1 MTVTTRRSAL
11 GILMGLAAGFAFGAG
26 GTIVKPL
33 FSEGWSPGA
42 AVLGRLVVAAVVLA
56 VPALVVVRFDLR
68 PLLRAWRLV
77 LAYAVLDNRLTG
89 SIDLYKGSTKDQL
102 LTQ

>member
-33 FSEGWSPGA
+33 FSEG
-42 AVLGRLVVAAVVLA
+42 
-56 VPALVVVRFDLR
+56 
-68 PLLRAWRLV
+68 
-77 LAYAVLDNRLTG
+77 
-89 SIDLYKGSTKDQL
+89 
-102 LTQ
+102 